1 MNFLKKPART
11 QPSSLQQS
19 KRGTDILQ
27 KVMSKLVMKLE
38 WDWSR
43 DAKQQ
48 NIEKVTGIIDIDR
61 RATVHYIAQELDFG
75 QSTIYI
81 ILTEDLNKHHVCAR

>member
-1 MNFLKKPART
+1 MNFGFLTWKPLRVKDLQINFVPHLAKLQKGQMNFLKKPART

-38 WDWSR
+38 WDGPEM
-43 DAKQQ
+43 Q
-48 NIEKVTGIIDIDR
+48 NRAEHRESDR
-61 RATVHYIAQELDFG
+61 YHRH
-75 QSTIYI
+75 
-81 ILTEDLNKHHVCAR
+81 